1 MKYLK
6 KYKLFESIISWEE
19 IKEFIDELHLRDEG
33 LKLIF
38 QIQEDK
44 NKVVFYFV
52 RYDVCFPNDNFKLL
66 STKEPFFYLLSYM
79 KSFGYRLKEFEY
91 KSGARWVQLFIDE
104 PNRWGVYS
112 KPEEIY
118 DIQMDSGSVDD
129 IYTNS
134 VEIKFVKD
142 EN

>member
-6 KYKLFESIISWEE
+6 TYKLFESNEISEEE
-19 IKEFIDELHLRDEG
+19 IREFIDDIHLRDEG

-44 NKVVFYFV
+44 VVFYFIK
-52 RYDVCFPNDNFKLL
+52 YDGSFLNDNFKLI
-66 STKEPFFYLLSYM
+66 STKEPFFYLLNYM
-79 KSFGYRLKEFEY
+79 KSFGYKLKEFEY
-91 KSGARWVQLFIDE
+91 KSRARWIQLFIDK
-104 PNRWGVYS
+104 PNRCGVYS
-112 KPEEIY
+112 KAEEIY

-134 VEIKFVKD
+134 VGIKFVED